1 MDYPLVLETDFRD
14 LILVSRGKVRDI
26 YDLGDRL
33 LIVVTDRLSAFDCVF
48 PNPIPNKGVVL
59 NRMSEYWFENT
70 RDIIRNHLITSDVS
84 KYPEELQDY
93 TDILGGRS
101 MIVEKAKPLPVECI
115 ARGYL
120 AGSGFKEY
128 EKTGAVCG
136 VELPPGLLNS
146 GRLPQPIFTPSTKTG
161 EGHDINISFEKTVE
175 LIGEEKAGKIRDAT
189 LAIFGKASKHLE
201 GKGILLAD
209 TKFEFGEVDGEIIL
223 IDEALTPDS
232 SRFWPKDDYKP
243 GRNQRSFDKQYVRD
257 YLETL
262 DWDKTPP
269 APPLPPEIVAE
280 TSRKYMRA
288 LELIAGIHL

>member
-14 LILVSRGKVRDI
+14 LKLVSRGKVRDI